1 MSTSPIP
8 ITVVTGFLGSG
19 KTTLI
24 LSLLKQLPTEY
35 KVVVLK
41 NEFGDVEVDSL
52 LLAQSSL
59 AAVSEILNGCLCC
72 VAVGKMS
79 DAVLEI
85 RDKYNPDRIIIECSG
100 SAFPATLAFQLR
112 ELERS
117 TIADTNRSVKLDATM
132 TVIDAENFVGYE
144 DTSPTAKMQAQ
155 YTDLLVITK
164 HESLSP
170 DRLDTVLDHLHTLND
185 LTPKVKAKG
194 RNGIA
199 ADLIFGINST
209 LLGEAGHEDH
219 THNHE
224 VETVTIQGESP
235 LSLAALETALA
246 ALPSEIWRVK
256 GFVRTDEGIRLVNWA
271 WGRGEILPWS
281 DEDKSK
287 PAVRLTAMGE
297 HGQVKWSIKRFVTSL
312 EATLL

>member
-35 KVVVLK
+35 KVAVLK

-59 AAVSEILNGCLCC
+59 AAVGEILNGCL
-72 VAVGKMS
+72 
-79 DAVLEI
+79 
-85 RDKYNPDRIIIECSG
+85 
-100 SAFPATLAFQLR
+100 
-112 ELERS
+112 
-117 TIADTNRSVKLDATM
+117 SVKPDAMM
-132 TVIDAENFVGYE
+132 TVIDAENFMGYE

-164 HESLSP
+164 HESLFP

-185 LTPKVKAKG
+185 LTSKVKAKD

-199 ADLIFGINST
+199 T
-209 LLGEAGHEDH
+209 LYSA
-219 THNHE
+219 
-224 VETVTIQGESP
+224 
-235 LSLAALETALA
+235 
-246 ALPSEIWRVK
+246 
-256 GFVRTDEGIRLVNWA
+256 
-271 WGRGEILPWS
+271 
-281 DEDKSK
+281 
-287 PAVRLTAMGE
+287 
-297 HGQVKWSIKRFVTSL
+297 
-312 EATLL
+312 